1 MGWATWLM
9 LGIGVIFVVGMPLLI
24 WRSFVTKDEP
34 RPLLDRSR
42 TYQASVVF
50 AGKSSSFDE
59 SAVANV
65 LVEYVDAEGEAQQV
79 WLADVIDDS
88 WVDRF
93 AVGSRWQIYAHDP
106 PHPSP
111 RVVLTEAH
119 NDVWRSGIDMRTNR
133 FGGGLSEGVWPPG
146 PGSPFHLRPRA

>member
-1 MGWATWLM
+1 MSWAIWLVA
-9 LGIGVIFVVGMPLLI
+9 GIGLLFVIGLPLLI
-24 WRSFVTKDEP
+24 WRSHVTKDQP

-42 TYQASVVF
+42 AYTATVLF
-50 AGKSSSFDE
+50 SSRTSSYDE

-65 LVEYVDAEGEAQQV
+65 EVEYVDAQGETQQV

-93 AVGSRWQIYAHDP
+93 PVGSQWQIYAHVP
-106 PHPSP
+106 PHPTP

-119 NDVWRSGIDMRTNR
+119 EDVWRCGFDMRTNR
-133 FGGGLSEGVWPPG
+133 FGGGLSLGGPAG
-146 PGSPFHLRPRA
+146 PGSMFHQRPRT